1 MTKIIIEV
9 KGGLVQNV
17 YSTDKDVEV
26 EILDRDNLEVCDDQD
41 EIDYIERLEQ
51 EAESMEI
58 VR

>member
-9 KGGLVQNV
+9 EGGLVQNV

>member
-41 EIDYIERLEQ
+41 EIDYVERLEQ

-58 VR
+58 IR

>member
-41 EIDYIERLEQ
+41 EIDYVERLEQ